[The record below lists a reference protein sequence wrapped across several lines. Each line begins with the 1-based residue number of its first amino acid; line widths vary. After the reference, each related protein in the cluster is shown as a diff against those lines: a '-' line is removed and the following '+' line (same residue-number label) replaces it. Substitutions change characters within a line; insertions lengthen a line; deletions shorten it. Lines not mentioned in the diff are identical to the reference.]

1 MRFQLLGPL
10 EVVDRSRPVAL
21 GGTKQR
27 AALGYLL
34 LHPNSVVPT
43 SSLLK
48 ALWPKDM
55 PPTGRKMLQNA
66 VAALR
71 GVLTAAGDS
80 PGAPALLTHTPGYL
94 LRVDP
99 EDVDLSRFR
108 RLVHAGRAD
117 LTAGS
122 WQRAARTLRDAIGL
136 WRGPLLADLVEQGV
150 DWPELAAV
158 RNTRLAALEDCVE
171 AEFAS
176 GRYGEMIYELERWVE
191 AEPLRERLCGQLMR
205 ALYHCGRQAD
215 ALGVYRRT
223 RARLVDELGLDPGR
237 ELRELERAILNQEVP
252 HRLPARRETAP
263 AARSGAAEG
272 GGPVAAPPVAALP
285 VGIVPQRQA
294 PPAPAPVTP
303 APVALAPLPP
313 ASAPTAELKHVSV
326 LMVLTRFEHDVAA
339 APPEEVDDALSDV
352 AAAVREEV
360 ERAGGVV
367 TAKAASLIV
376 ALFGSTRSGE
386 DDATRAVRAAL
397 AVRDRLAH
405 GPRGAG
411 PAALGVTAAVATGH
425 ALVRRHPGRAP
436 EVGGGVL
443 DRCMRLLAHVSPGE
457 VRVCEETRGASEGAI
472 GYDGPHDPVRG
483 SWATGA
489 RQGAGGTPAAPPLVD
504 RDRELALLRG
514 LLEQVGRRSRTHLV
528 TVLGEPGIGKSRLV
542 DEFQR
547 VAETSSTV
555 VVRCPRLGG
564 GGDLAPLADALA
576 PRMGIGPADPVGL
589 VAAKL
594 AAAARG
600 SGGAGERADRLLAR
614 LRVLFG
620 LDVPDVLPD
629 GSFAAWRHVL
639 EDLGGADPL
648 VLVLE
653 DLHWAGEALLDFVD
667 HLTAEAT
674 SSPLLVVVTARPELF
689 DRRPAWGGG
698 KAEASTITLDPLAD
712 QDVERLLTA
721 LCVRRGPASAPTDE
735 ARAAYREV
743 IAHIGGNPLFAVEYA
758 RVLADAGPPSGGG
771 GQSPPLPPLVRRVVA
786 ARIDSLPAD
795 AKAVLLD
802 AAVLGEDLCE
812 EGVRALGGGAVPD
825 VARALEHLERRE
837 VLRRDRDAERATAY
851 AFRSPLVRDVA
862 YLTIPQHA
870 RAEKHRRAADWLE
883 RVPGHDALRLVHHGL
898 RSGGCRPVEPSP
910 VLPQPRQHAR

>member
-21 GGTKQR
+21 GGAKQR

-48 ALWPKDM
+48 ALWPQDM

-71 GVLTAAGDS
+71 GVLSAAGDG

-117 LTAGS
+117 LAAGS

-150 DWPELAAV
+150 EWPELVAV

-215 ALGVYRRT
+215 ALGAYRRT
-223 RARLVDELGLDPGR
+223 KARLVEELGLDPGR

-252 HRLPARRETAP
+252 HRLPAPARREALA
-263 AARSGAAEG
+263 AARSGPAEV
-272 GGPVAAPPVAALP
+272 GGPVAAPPV
-285 VGIVPQRQA
+285 GIAQQRQA
-294 PPAPAPVTP
+294 PPEPAPAAFTPPAPVP
-303 APVALAPLPP
+303 PPPVPP
-313 ASAPTAELKHVSV
+313 AQTAELKHVSV

-339 APPEEVDDALSDV
+339 APPEEVDDALSGV

-397 AVRDRLAH
+397 AVRDRLAC
-405 GPRGAG
+405 GPRGSE

-425 ALVRRHPGRAP
+425 ALVRRHPERAP

-472 GYDGPHDPVRG
+472 GYDGSHDPVRG
-483 SWATGA
+483 SWAIGA
-489 RQGAGGTPAAPPLVD
+489 RQGAGGPPAVPPLVD

-547 VAETSSTV
+547 VAETSTTV

-564 GGDLAPLADALA
+564 GGDLAPLAAALA

-620 LDVPDVLPD
+620 LDVPDALPD

-674 SSPLLVVVTARPELF
+674 SFPLLVVVTARPELF
-689 DRRPAWGGG
+689 DRRPSWGGG

-721 LCVRRGPASAPTDE
+721 LCGRRGPASATTDE
-735 ARAAYREV
+735 ARAAYRAV

-758 RVLADAGPPSGGG
+758 RVLADAGTPQGGG

-802 AAVLGEDLCE
+802 AAVLGDDLCE

-898 RSGGCRPVEPSP
+898 RSGGCRPTEPPP